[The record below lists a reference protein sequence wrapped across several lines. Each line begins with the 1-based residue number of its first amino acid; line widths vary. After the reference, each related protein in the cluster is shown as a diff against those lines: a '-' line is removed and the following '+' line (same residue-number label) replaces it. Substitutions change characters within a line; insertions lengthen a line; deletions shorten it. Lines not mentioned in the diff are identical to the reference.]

1 MKLDRQTVKTM
12 SAYDFVRKGKL
23 NFKGSASGSV
33 SKKHKKKKKK
43 KHILDRNLEEKDP
56 KQLDAEEHDGWWH
69 VSTFTEIEGSIA
81 IEMGK
86 DTYIYSLDN
95 GLFTLGGP
103 HKESSEGPAPPEQF
117 SVIPVS
123 ERKFCLKSG
132 YGKYLGVDSASRL
145 IGRADAM
152 GPREQFEPVF
162 QDGKTALMAC
172 NNCFLSCNESG
183 DIVAT
188 SKTAGSEE
196 FINIRCNA
204 PLVKKVKDDTPSVDK
219 GNVDDCE
226 YSYVKQFQSWQD
238 RKVRIN
244 QDNSVVL
251 KKART
256 EGKLHEALLDRRE
269 KMKAD
274 RYCK

>member
-1 MKLDRQTVKTM
+1 MTRFNAQTIQICFRTLLVL
-12 SAYDFVRKGKL
+12 ARLGLVPRK
-23 NFKGSASGSV
+23 SV
-33 SKKHKKKKKK
+33 SKKLKKKKKK
-43 KHILDRNLEEKDP
+43 RKLDREHEEKDAR
-56 KQLDAEEHDGWWH
+56 QIDAEQNGGWWC
-69 VSTFTEIEGSIA
+69 VSTFSEIEGSIA

-86 DTYIYSLDN
+86 GTYVYSLDT

-103 HKESSEGPAPPEQF
+103 HKESAEGPAPPEQYW
-117 SVIPVS
+117 VIPVS
-123 ERKFCLKSG
+123 DRKFCLKSG
-132 YGKYLGVDSASRL
+132 YGKYLGVDAASKL
-145 IGRADAM
+145 IGRAEAM

-172 NNCFLSCNESG
+172 NNCFLSYNESG

-196 FINIRCNA
+196 YINIRCNA
-204 PLVKKVKDDTPSVDK
+204 PLVKKVKDDTPTIEKGDVDE
-219 GNVDDCE
+219 CE
-226 YSYVKQFQSWQD
+226 LSYVRQNQSWQD
-238 RKVRIN
+238 RRVRVN
-244 QDNSVVL
+244 QNNSEIL

-256 EGKLHEALLDRRE
+256 DGNLHEALLDRRE